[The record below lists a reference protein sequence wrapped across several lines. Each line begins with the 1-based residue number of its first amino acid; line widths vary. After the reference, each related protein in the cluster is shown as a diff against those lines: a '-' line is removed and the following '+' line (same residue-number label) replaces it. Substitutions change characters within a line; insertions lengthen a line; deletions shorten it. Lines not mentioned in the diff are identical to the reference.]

1 MRFITKPIAGLL
13 IVCLTHNPIAAV
25 YIMTGLIFFKP
36 FPVYADE
43 FINKAVEGQAL
54 GTDLMS
60 GYSVPDV
67 NSSTGQMTLTNGAV
81 AGQTIQQNELF
92 QEIQPGSMD
101 GAAAAYGDSGA
112 FGAQVNSDIS
122 SLQTGT
128 STHAYAY
135 QTLMSSNTSMPN
147 ISNDPMWKTSDDIY
161 SLKSPLINDLFSG
174 CDKKTSFSEK
184 SCEIHMEDLK
194 TCKKSLKTESCKVNR
209 VITPLPDH
217 LKPIQKVSVSNS
229 SEVFFNDSLEQVTF
243 QVGEPYNGWGYGDD
257 GCYFESYTLTINVV
271 DTSRLLSAVLTK
283 VVGDGGA
290 RVIIDGT
297 SIWDLGGGG
306 CHDIDPWQFSPN
318 INILPY
324 LTAGQHTITFTI
336 FSDDDSTPDGG
347 SYFTVTKKADIQESF
362 TDFPAGCRQRL
373 FDAWPPSNSTA
384 PTFISSG
391 SLNDQASTDWW
402 QCTDAATSRIF
413 GGIVIDSTM
422 MKYLTPIL
430 PDPPVTPPAPICY
443 TAETR
448 RPGHISLPCFTDKDG
463 YQICPEY
470 DYNLEE
476 HTSCNELTSNP
487 QCVYVGE
494 TCADGGTSPITGA
507 CQDFIVTYDCGTNTP
522 ASCNQVNEGEKTICD
537 SQIRCMGGECV
548 DQGTESNKDFIR
560 AAAALQVL
568 NKAQQD
574 SNCNP
579 STGDCALFAGEP
591 MECQMADMSI
601 LGQVDCCNM
610 PIQGSWIDY
619 MWLATNTWEL
629 ADTSVEAYSIAQN
642 GTVLTNMVGSW
653 NLVSTGSVF
662 QAPIGAMTNA
672 WSAIT
677 QPFSS
682 MYDSVASMLGE
693 EIGTSLGIEAAKQQ
707 VVQWMGEWIASA
719 FGETAASTLLSA
731 TTSTAAGI
739 TTTTY
744 SMAGSMLSSII
755 TVVGIIYAIYQIA
768 KMVVQL
774 IFACTEEEVK
784 LNMLKEQRLCTR
796 SGEIGNYCSAKTL
809 FGCVARKE
817 AYCCFS
823 SPFARIF
830 QQQARPQLGMSF
842 GTPKA
847 PSCEGISIQKI
858 SQINYNKMD
867 FGEWIDML
875 KISNQIPIDS
885 LTADAMYDKAM
896 VTKGKLPGSKND
908 NAQDR
913 VNTQTQGSDIDSIRQ
928 HLLDNL

>member
-1 MRFITKPIAGLL
+1 
-13 IVCLTHNPIAAV
+13 
-25 YIMTGLIFFKP
+25 
-36 FPVYADE
+36 
-43 FINKAVEGQAL
+43 
-54 GTDLMS
+54 
-60 GYSVPDV
+60 
-67 NSSTGQMTLTNGAV
+67 
-81 AGQTIQQNELF
+81 
-92 QEIQPGSMD
+92 
-101 GAAAAYGDSGA
+101 
-112 FGAQVNSDIS
+112 
-122 SLQTGT
+122 
-128 STHAYAY
+128 
-135 QTLMSSNTSMPN
+135 
-147 ISNDPMWKTSDDIY
+147 
-161 SLKSPLINDLFSG
+161 
-174 CDKKTSFSEK
+174 
-184 SCEIHMEDLK
+184 
-194 TCKKSLKTESCKVNR
+194 
-209 VITPLPDH
+209 
-217 LKPIQKVSVSNS
+217 
-229 SEVFFNDSLEQVTF
+229 
-243 QVGEPYNGWGYGDD
+243 
-257 GCYFESYTLTINVV
+257 
-271 DTSRLLSAVLTK
+271 
-283 VVGDGGA
+283 
-290 RVIIDGT
+290 
-297 SIWDLGGGG
+297 
-306 CHDIDPWQFSPN
+306 
-318 INILPY
+318 
-324 LTAGQHTITFTI
+324 
-336 FSDDDSTPDGG
+336 
-347 SYFTVTKKADIQESF
+347 
-362 TDFPAGCRQRL
+362 
-373 FDAWPPSNSTA
+373 
-384 PTFISSG
+384 
-391 SLNDQASTDWW
+391 
-402 QCTDAATSRIF
+402 
-413 GGIVIDSTM
+413 
-422 MKYLTPIL
+422 
-430 PDPPVTPPAPICY
+430 
-443 TAETR
+443 
-448 RPGHISLPCFTDKDG
+448 
-463 YQICPEY
+463 
-470 DYNLEE
+470 
-476 HTSCNELTSNP
+476 
-487 QCVYVGE
+487 
-494 TCADGGTSPITGA
+494 
-507 CQDFIVTYDCGTNTP
+507 
-522 ASCNQVNEGEKTICD
+522 
-537 SQIRCMGGECV
+537 
-548 DQGTESNKDFIR
+548 
-560 AAAALQVL
+560 
-568 NKAQQD
+568 
-574 SNCNP
+574 
-579 STGDCALFAGEP
+579 
-591 MECQMADMSI
+591 MADMSI

-858 SQINYNKMD
+858 SQINFNKMD